1 MVGLRPL
8 RADHGWH
15 MVTREPGQVPA
26 VTRGQSHLGPGASD
40 PANLSQ
46 SWREPRLSRL
56 SVEAVQCQ
64 LIVKQQL
71 EPGAARIPE
80 QGEPAATPS
89 EPSFSVAA

>member
-1 MVGLRPL
+1 
-8 RADHGWH
+8 

-56 SVEAVQCQ
+56 SVEAVECQ
-64 LIVKQQL
+64 LIVKQLTAELPWQQL